1 MFNIPAFIDALQPFL
16 HQVCHTNICHLNCC
30 VFTTCTVQGNLLPS
44 DCQVFFM
51 GVGMF
56 IQFQACSR
64 YFILPP
70 VTLLCVKYTFPLAD
84 LDDASTSLDK
94 GLLPVAFQHY
104 QELGTFNKVLDFFKE
119 HLDLSEKEDKYDQL
133 CAVIQDYSCMC
144 FILFFRMLIECFSL
158 VLQE

>member
-1 MFNIPAFIDALQPFL
+1 M
-16 HQVCHTNICHLNCC
+16 
-30 VFTTCTVQGNLLPS
+30 
-44 DCQVFFM
+44 
-51 GVGMF
+51 
-56 IQFQACSR
+56 
-64 YFILPP
+64 LPP
-70 VTLLCVKYTFPLAD
+70 VTLLCVKYTFPLAG

-94 GLLPVAFQHY
+94 GLLTVAFQYY

-158 VLQE
+158 VL